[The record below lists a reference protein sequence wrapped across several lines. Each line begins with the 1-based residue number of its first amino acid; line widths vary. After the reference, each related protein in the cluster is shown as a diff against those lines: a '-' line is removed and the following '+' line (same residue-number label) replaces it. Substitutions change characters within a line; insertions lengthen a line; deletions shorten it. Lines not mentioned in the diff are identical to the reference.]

1 MRDSVIFDE
10 SLIGIGYI
18 IRRDSCL
25 AVFPHFSPERRV
37 KCRRGILCRGHQESS
52 ETAILKPIS
61 SSESVTR
68 SCPDSLRVQ
77 DQRRSRRHSYSEAH
91 SAKPPVF
98 FKNSSN
104 HHFLPQIHL
113 RNSYL
118 PLPHQYLPAPSPRPR
133 LRTLHTP
140 NLGLLLRSARSF
152 SRTSSR
158 VGFHASFTTSS
169 RGTRYQSA
177 RSRMRNT
184 VTPKAMA
191 MIKVC
196 FAVAGLQLEED

>member
-1 MRDSVIFDE
+1 M
-10 SLIGIGYI
+10 
-18 IRRDSCL
+18 
-25 AVFPHFSPERRV
+25 

-52 ETAILKPIS
+52 ETAILRPTS

-68 SCPDSLRVQ
+68 SCPDGLGVQ
-77 DQRRSRRHSYSEAH
+77 DQRRSRCHGYSKAH
-91 SAKPPVF
+91 STKPLVF

-113 RNSYL
+113 RNSYP
-118 PLPHQYLPAPSPRPR
+118 PLPHQDLPAPSPRPR
-133 LRTLHTP
+133 RRTLHTP
-140 NLGLLLRSARSF
+140 NPGLLLRLARSF

-158 VGFHASFTTSS
+158 VGSHASFAVSS
-169 RGTRYQSA
+169 RGTRYQSV
-177 RSRMRNT
+177 RSRTRNT
-184 VTPKAMA
+184 VTPKTMA